1 MQTRETGFEESRPLR
16 KKILSLR
23 QRILVTDGAG

>member
-16 KKILSLR
+16 KKILFLR
-23 QRILVTDGAG
+23 QRTLAADGTG